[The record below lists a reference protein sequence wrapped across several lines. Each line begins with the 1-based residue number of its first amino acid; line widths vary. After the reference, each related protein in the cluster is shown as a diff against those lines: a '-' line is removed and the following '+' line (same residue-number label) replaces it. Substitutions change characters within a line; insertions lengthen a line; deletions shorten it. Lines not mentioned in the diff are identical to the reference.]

1 MNDAAHPQTFPDRRL
16 GRKASRPRQ
25 AGAGRGAVGRLLASW
40 LTVLAA
46 GLAFTATASYS
57 QLSSSFEAE
66 ARTLHRV
73 VSQRADQHDAFL
85 TSFSAV
91 LVSPDAPLQV
101 ARAVAE
107 AVQRFYP
114 RITAVGAIAF
124 ADVPRHLFSTQEA
137 LSGNLVPG
145 TVADAVRPLAPGQS
159 GLVTPEC
166 GERGHYTLVK
176 RLPPAA
182 GADALTMRVDA
193 ARLVEPEAPFAE
205 GTALTLR
212 DPQGRPCFEGQAG
225 VAKASGLPPFVFEK
239 PLGSRSQ
246 PLVLRVTRTP
256 SLAELLS
263 PASLLL
269 VGLGGTAAVGVAV
282 LVLRARRLAREA
294 VQRAQLGEHEVR
306 LAHAMRVNA
315 VGEMASGIAHEL
327 AQPLTAVLSQ
337 SQAGLRLAR
346 AAPETPEAVT
356 GVLEANVRHAK
367 RAGAILSRL
376 SAYVSR
382 REPQARPM
390 MVNACAQ
397 GVAELI
403 RRDLDE
409 RGISLVLELSLAEPW
424 CLADPI
430 SIEQVVHNLVRNAA
444 DAVRDLPEER
454 RVIRVSTSTEGQEA
468 VIRVVDGGKGIAPE
482 HLPRVFEP
490 FFTTRPDGMG
500 LGLPLCERLVEAAGG
515 RIAAE
520 SLPGAG
526 TTLTVRLPLIAQP
539 AEVVA

>member
-1 MNDAAHPQTFPDRRL
+1 M
-16 GRKASRPRQ
+16 
-25 AGAGRGAVGRLLASW
+25 
-40 LTVLAA
+40 
-46 GLAFTATASYS
+46 ASYS
-57 QLSSSFEAE
+57 QLSNSFEAE
-66 ARTLHRV
+66 AQTLHRV
-73 VSQRADQHDAFL
+73 VSQRVDQHDAFL

-91 LVSPDAPLQV
+91 LASPDAPVPV

-107 AVQRFYP
+107 AVQRFYR
-114 RITAVGAIAF
+114 RITAVDAIALGS
-124 ADVPRHLFSTQEA
+124 VPRLVFTTQEA
-137 LSGNLVPG
+137 FSGGLAPG
-145 TVADAVRPLAPGQS
+145 TIADAVRPLAPGQS
-159 GLVTPEC
+159 GLVTPGC

-182 GADALTMRVDA
+182 AGADALAMRVDA
-193 ARLVEPEAPFAE
+193 RRLAEPETPLAQ
-205 GTALTLR
+205 GTGLALR
-212 DPQGRPCFEGQAG
+212 DPQGRPCLEGQEGEAR
-225 VAKASGLPPFVFEK
+225 ASGLPPFVFEK

-246 PLVLRVTRTP
+246 PLVLRLTRAP
-256 SLAELLS
+256 SLAELFS

-269 VGLGGTAAVGVAV
+269 VWLGGTAVVGVTV
-282 LVLRARRLAREA
+282 LVLRARRLALEA

-346 AAPETPEAVT
+346 AAPGTPEAVT

-397 GVAELI
+397 GVAELV

-409 RGISLVLELSLAEPW
+409 RGISLVLELSVAEPW

-444 DAVRDLPEER
+444 EAVRDLPEGR
-454 RVIRVSTSTEGQEA
+454 RVIRVATSAEGREA
-468 VIRVVDGGKGIAPE
+468 VIRVVDAGKGIAPE
-482 HLPRVFEP
+482 HLARVFEP

-515 RIAAE
+515 RIVAE
-520 SLPGAG
+520 SLRGAG
-526 TTLTVRLPLIAQP
+526 TMLTVWLPLMAQP
-539 AEVVA
+539 AEAVA